1 MRVPLLALGLIVV
14 VGIASLCPGADA
26 ARRAPS
32 AVKRSRT
39 RQPEPVLRGRWRKR
53 LCSRNTWTPVCQA
66 PFLLPESCRAD
77 RVHVATD
84 SRWHRGIP
92 RPGAP

>member
-32 AVKRSRT
+32 AVKRLRT
-39 RQPEPVLRGRWRKR
+39 RQPEPVLRGCWRKR

-84 SRWHRGIP
+84 SR
-92 RPGAP
+92 

>member
-39 RQPEPVLRGRWRKR
+39 RQPEPVL
-53 LCSRNTWTPVCQA
+53 
-66 PFLLPESCRAD
+66 
-77 RVHVATD
+77 
-84 SRWHRGIP
+84 
-92 RPGAP
+92 